1 MLTYCNNFVPLVQL
15 KTINMPRQARKTSGT
30 GIYHV
35 MLRGINRQ
43 DIFEDDEDYMRFLQ
57 SLHQLVECYD
67 ERAYRIPSLCHFYA
81 YCLMPNHVHLL
92 IQEKTAAIGEIVKRI
107 TISYAYHFNKK
118 YQRKG
123 HLFQDRFR
131 SEPVDDIGYFKTLL
145 RYIHQNPVHAGLSVN
160 VGEYPWSSWHEF
172 EKREAVM
179 DKLCDTDVVL
189 RRILWEELWDFVLE
203 PTDNDGGILEM
214 DDEPPR
220 SISDAGIK
228 DLLRLQYGIVNVM
241 DVQNLEKNQRN
252 KIIKELCDQGAGFRQ
267 LARITGISYGIIQ
280 RVVTDQRTVP

>member
-1 MLTYCNNFVPLVQL
+1 MLTYYNNFVPLVQL

-67 ERAYRIPSLCHFYA
+67 ERGYRIPSLCHFYA

-118 YQRKG
+118 YQRNG

-145 RYIHQNPVHAGLSVN
+145 RYIHQNPVHTGLSVN
-160 VGEYPWSSWHEF
+160 IGEYPWSSWHEF
-172 EKREAVM
+172 EKRGAVM
-179 DKLCDTDVVL
+179 DRLCDTAVVL
-189 RRILWEELWDFVLE
+189 RRIPWDELWDFVLE
-203 PTDNDGGILEM
+203 PTDDDGGILEM

-228 DLLRLQYGIVNVM
+228 DLLRSQYGVGNVM

-252 KIIKELCDQGAGFRQ
+252 KIIKEICDQGAGFRQ

-280 RVVTDQRTVP
+280 RVATDHRTVP

>member
-1 MLTYCNNFVPLVQL
+1 MLQYPNNFVSLCCF
-15 KTINMPRQARKTSGT
+15 TSNTMPRQARKTSGT

-43 DIFEDDEDYMRFLQ
+43 DIFEDDEDYMQFLR
-57 SLHQLVECYD
+57 SLHQLVECCD
-67 ERAYRIPSLCHFYA
+67 ERGYRIPSLCHFYA

-107 TISYAYHFNKK
+107 TVSYAYHFNKK
-118 YQRKG
+118 YQRNG

-145 RYIHQNPVHAGLSVN
+145 RYIHQNPVHAGLSVS

-172 EKREAVM
+172 EKREGIP
-179 DKLCDTDVVL
+179 DKLCETDAVL
-189 RRILWEELWDFVLE
+189 RRIPWEELSDFVLE
-203 PTDNDGGILEM
+203 PADDNGGILEM
-214 DDEPPR
+214 DDEPAR

-228 DLLRLQYGIVNVM
+228 ELLKLQYGISNIM
-241 DVQNLEKNQRN
+241 DVQNLEKSQRN
-252 KIIKELCDQGAGFRQ
+252 RIIKELCDQGAGFRQ

-280 RVVTDQRTVP
+280 RAATDQRTVP